1 MRNGPWAGASAD
13 WHQSVVEA
21 REVPSRTAPLE
32 RIPTQA
38 RTILE
43 LGCDIEAVVAGIN
56 HAQRQVHRLKSNR
69 TRLACTT
76 ANRDQRHP

>member
-1 MRNGPWAGASAD
+1 MDRAQALLLIGIKVSL
-13 WHQSVVEA
+13 
-21 REVPSRTAPLE
+21 SRDSCLHALPPLE

-56 HAQRQVHRLKSNR
+56 HAQRQVHRLKPNR

-76 ANRDQRHP
+76 AHRDQSPP